1 MANASTGVTTS
12 NMENQMRVHRLTL
25 VPVALVLLAACGRD
39 DKADDALRQDLSL
52 ASQAY
57 MPQPYMSPLEAG
69 YAQGQYYQ
77 PGYAP
82 QPYGY
87 QQAVARTA
95 PRVVRSGPVYSGA
108 TAGTS
113 GGTRVVKNTKRDA
126 AIGAVAGAAIG
137 AVTVGRKDRLKGAV
151 LGAAAGAVLGG
162 IIGNNVDIK
171 RVPR

>member
-1 MANASTGVTTS
+1 M
-12 NMENQMRVHRLTL
+12 L
-25 VPVALVLLAACGRD
+25 VPVALVLLAACGGD
-39 DKADDALRQDLSL
+39 EKVDDALRQDLSL

-57 MPQPYMSPLEAG
+57 MPQPYLSPIEGG
-69 YAQGQYYQ
+69 YAQGAYYQ
-77 PGYAP
+77 PGYP
-82 QPYGY
+82 QQPYGY

-95 PRVVRSGPVYSGA
+95 PRVVRSSGTVYSGS
-108 TAGTS
+108 AGQT
-113 GGTRVVKNTKRDA
+113 GTRVIKNTKRDA

-137 AVTVGRKDRLKGAV
+137 AVTVGKRDRLKGAV

>member
-1 MANASTGVTTS
+1 
-12 NMENQMRVHRLTL
+12 MRLHRLML
-25 VPVALVLLAACGRD
+25 VPVALVLLAACGGD
-39 DKADDALRQDLSL
+39 EKVDDALRQDLSL

-57 MPQPYMSPLEAG
+57 MPQPYLSPIEGG
-69 YAQGQYYQ
+69 YAQGAYYQ
-77 PGYAP
+77 PGYP
-82 QPYGY
+82 QQPYGY

-95 PRVVRSGPVYSGA
+95 PRVVRSSGTVYSGS
-108 TAGTS
+108 AGQT
-113 GGTRVVKNTKRDA
+113 GTRVIKNTKRDA

-137 AVTVGRKDRLKGAV
+137 AVTVGKRDRLKGAV

>member
-1 MANASTGVTTS
+1 
-12 NMENQMRVHRLTL
+12 MRLHRLTL
-25 VPVALVLLAACGRD
+25 VPVALALVLTACGRGENVD
-39 DKADDALRQDLSL
+39 EALRQDLSL

-69 YAQGQYYQ
+69 YAQGQNYQ
-77 PGYAP
+77 PGTVR

-87 QQAVARTA
+87 QQAVARSA
-95 PRVVRSGPVYSGA
+95 PRVVRTSPVYSGSS
-108 TAGTS
+108 AGQTS
-113 GGTRVVKNTKRDA
+113 GTRVVKNTKRDA

-171 RVPR
+171 RVPQ

>member
-1 MANASTGVTTS
+1 
-12 NMENQMRVHRLTL
+12 MRLHRLTL
-25 VPVALVLLAACGRD
+25 VPVALALVLIGCGRGENV
-39 DKADDALRQDLSL
+39 DDALRQDLSL

-69 YAQGQYYQ
+69 QYYQ
-77 PGYAP
+77 PGAVG

-87 QQAVARTA
+87 QQAVTRTA
-95 PRVVRSGPVYSGA
+95 PRVVRSAPVYTGSS
-108 TAGTS
+108 AGQTS
-113 GGTRVVKNTKRDA
+113 GTRVVKNTKRDA